1 MNIINNLLLQIKPKF
16 LESRFKKNSYQILFN
31 YKSVWLVS
39 ILLLFTT
46 SLVPMSLIWFVNYK
60 LSYESIKTENHL
72 RTIRLTSNA
81 RRTITFFLEERLNAL
96 MFVVKEEGFEKLNN
110 REYISDV
117 LRNLQMG
124 FGGFVDIGLINSSG
138 VQIQYKGP
146 FVLEQRNY
154 RDENWF
160 TQCVY
165 SGVYVS
171 DVFMGYR
178 NVPHMIIAVGSHGRD
193 GTFYILRATLDLN
206 KLNQI
211 LSSLELSEKSDAF
224 LCNRNGLLQTP
235 TKYYGKIFDKI
246 DLPIPEYSTRS
257 QVIEAND
264 RIGNSI
270 LIGYAYIKNS
280 PFILML
286 IKRTDEIMK
295 GWYALRNKMV
305 LILSVSGLF
314 IIIVILAIPT
324 YMVNK
329 IYDAEQTRV
338 RALQRIE
345 HTSRLASIGSLAAGV
360 AHEINNPLAIISEN
374 VGYLQDL
381 FSIKKEYKGDKR
393 LNELISDVLE
403 SVDRCGEIT
412 KNLLGFAR
420 EVEPKISPVQIGNV
434 IDKVLKF
441 LRKEAS
447 YRNIELDVDIPEEIP
462 LICSDFGKL
471 QQIFLN
477 LITNAFQA
485 MDNGGSLKIRASL
498 KDENHVTITLKD
510 NGCGISEGDLKRL
523 FEPFFTT
530 KISNGGTGLG
540 LSITYGLVHRLNGDI
555 SVRSKVGKGTT
566 VRITLPIKLEEVKN
580 NECSAG

>member
-1 MNIINNLLLQIKPKF
+1 
-16 LESRFKKNSYQILFN
+16 
-31 YKSVWLVS
+31 
-39 ILLLFTT
+39 
-46 SLVPMSLIWFVNYK
+46 
-60 LSYESIKTENHL
+60 
-72 RTIRLTSNA
+72 
-81 RRTITFFLEERLNAL
+81 

-110 REYISDV
+110 SGYIADV

-138 VQIQYKGP
+138 VQVRYKGP
-146 FVLEQRNY
+146 FVLEKRNY

-165 SGVYVS
+165 SGVYIS

-178 NVPHMIIAVGSHGRD
+178 NVPHMIIAVGSHGKD
-193 GTFYILRATLDLN
+193 GAFYILRATLDLN
-206 KLNQI
+206 NLNQI

-224 LCNRNGLLQTP
+224 LCNRNGMLQTP
-235 TKYYGKIFDKI
+235 TKYYGKIFDEI
-246 DLPIPEYSTRS
+246 DLPIPEYSPHS
-257 QVIEAND
+257 QVIEAKDKN
-264 RIGNSI
+264 GNSI

-305 LILSVSGLF
+305 FILGVNAFL
-314 IIIVILAIPT
+314 IIIVILAVPT

-374 VGYLQDL
+374 VGYLHDL
-381 FSIKKEYKGDKR
+381 FSIKKEYKADKR
-393 LNELISDVLE
+393 LNDLIADVLE
-403 SVDRCGEIT
+403 SVERCGEIT

-420 EVEPKISPVQIGNV
+420 EVEPQISPVHVRSI

-462 LICSDFGKL
+462 EICSDFGKL

-485 MDNGGSLKIRASL
+485 MDDGGSLKIRASL
-498 KDENHVTITLKD
+498 KDENHVTITLTD
-510 NGCGISEGDLKRL
+510 NGCGIAEEDLKRL

-530 KISNGGTGLG
+530 KISKGGTGLG
-540 LSITYGLVHRLNGDI
+540 LSITYGLIRRLKGDI
-555 SVRSKVGKGTT
+555 SVRSKVDKGTT
-566 VRITLPIKLEEVKN
+566 VRITLPIKHEEVGN
-580 NECSAG
+580 DECSTG